1 MTVSPGQNEWDFA
14 GREELE
20 QLLERYGLEKDD
32 ICLVGSISLS
42 VRALREHDDLDICIH
57 SDKRSQ
63 IDPEAFDGFVAFVEE
78 RYENIELSD
87 DELIEDD
94 TYHDVVDG
102 FKVVR
107 PEISFS
113 YKKLRDLPK
122 DERDIEILE
131 QYSQNTDDWNWD
143 LYRSDYSQRPNSLLS
158 RGLQSLRTDGVLVTA
173 DKMVGLLTRKFPI
186 INRAVGILPVFDVR
200 TPYSTLRG
208 RQRTLT
214 AAQLLNRQYVGD
226 RFAGLDVVA
235 YWAALEAQETGEA
248 PGFDIE
254 KLETDTDALS
264 QHDPNTL
271 EPLRLNQRHRILEPD
286 QLARLLFDG
295 RETIEVT
302 FSFGRRSGGNKQ
314 WLRRQG
320 FTDDEIETIAERR
333 FELLDSTGV
342 LFYAIFW
349 PLTHEYYDEMEALLG
364 EKVSIVDSADVV
376 VNDIETF
383 VHDIYDAQT
392 DHAPGWAIDWKAE
405 LMTEFPSTVRIVKIE
420 LPNPRLH
427 DGISREMEM
436 VKNDVRHAFMDE
448 FPDEYYLS
456 ILHATDSFEDNLKA
470 RAVIKSHS

>member
-1 MTVSPGQNEWDFA
+1 MTVSPERNEWDFA

-20 QLLERYGLEKDD
+20 QLLERYDLETEDV
-32 ICLVGSISLS
+32 CLVGSISLS
-42 VRALREHDDLDICIH
+42 VRGLREHDDLDICVH
-57 SDKRSQ
+57 SDKRDR

-102 FKVVR
+102 FKIVR

-122 DERDIEILE
+122 DERDVEILE
-131 QYSQNTDDWNWD
+131 QYSQSTDDWNWD
-143 LYRSDYSQRPNSLLS
+143 LYRSDYSQRPNSLHS

-173 DKMVGLLTRKFPI
+173 DKVVGLLTRKFPVL
-186 INRAVGILPVFDVR
+186 NRAIGILPVFDVR
-200 TPYSTLRG
+200 TPYNTLRSH
-208 RQRTLT
+208 QRTLT

-226 RFAGLDVVA
+226 QFAGLDVVA
-235 YWAALEAQETGEA
+235 YWAALEAHETGEP

-254 KLETDTDALS
+254 KLETDIESLS
-264 QHDPNTL
+264 QRDLNTL
-271 EPLRLNQRHRILEPD
+271 EPLRLTQRHHVLDSD
-286 QLARLLFDG
+286 QLARLLVDG
-295 RETIEVT
+295 RETLEVVFT
-302 FSFGRRSGGNKQ
+302 FGRKSDGGRQ
-314 WLRRQG
+314 WLQTQG
-320 FTDDEIETIAERR
+320 FTGNEIETIAERR
-333 FELLDSTGV
+333 LELLESAGV

-349 PLTHEYYDEMEALLG
+349 PLTHEYYDEMEAVLG
-364 EKVSIVDSADVV
+364 EKVSIVDSVDVDV
-376 VNDIETF
+376 EDIETF

-405 LMTEFPSTVRIVKIE
+405 LMTRFPSTVRIVKVE

-470 RAVIKSHS
+470 KSVIESYS